1 MLQPTGM
8 LRKKAG
14 FLSDDSGISFI
25 DLMLALVVLTI
36 GVLAM
41 MDLQVIALR
50 SNASSQNSATALAL
64 AEGKMEAIKNTEF
77 TLIAS
82 QAPTTW
88 TDTSSK
94 VTYTT
99 TVTVTNSSPI
109 TGAKQVDI
117 RITWSDKAGAHSIP
131 LATVISQ
138 Q

>member
-1 MLQPTGM
+1 MQPTGM

-64 AEGKMEAIKNTEF
+64 AETKMEAIKNTTF
-77 TLIAS
+77 TSLAT
-82 QAPTTW
+82 QAAATT
-88 TDTSSK
+88 TVQG
-94 VTYTT
+94 VTFTT
-99 TVTVTNSSPI
+99 TVTVTNNTPI
-109 TGAKQVDI
+109 AGAKKVDI
-117 RITWSDKAGAHSIP
+117 TVTWSDKAGAHSIP

>member
-1 MLQPTGM
+1 M
-8 LRKKAG
+8 LRKRPG
-14 FLSDDSGISFI
+14 LLSDDSGISFI

-64 AEGKMEAIKNTEF
+64 AETKMEEVKNKLF
-77 TLIAS
+77 TSIAS
-82 QAPTTW
+82 EAAATW
-88 TDTSSK
+88 TDTATK

-99 TVTVTNSSPI
+99 TVTVTNSTPV
-109 TGAKQVDI
+109 TGAKKVDI
-117 RITWSDKAGAHSIP
+117 TVTWSDKSGAHSLP

-138 Q
+138 SQ

>member
-1 MLQPTGM
+1 MQPFDM
-8 LRKKAG
+8 PRKKPG
-14 FLSDDSGISFI
+14 FLSDNSGASFI

-64 AEGKMEAIKNTEF
+64 AETKMEEVKNKLF
-77 TLIAS
+77 TSIAS
-82 QAPTTW
+82 EAAATW
-88 TDTSSK
+88 TDTAAK

-99 TVTVTNSSPI
+99 TVTVTNNTPI
-109 TGAKQVDI
+109 AGAKTVDI
-117 RITWSDKAGAHSIP
+117 TVTWSDKSGAHSLP

-138 Q
+138 SQ